1 MMSRPTTLEPPKTKP
16 IPTTA
21 GRSRQ
26 ALLPLIPTFALVVL
40 VVVVTVI
47 QPSFLSI
54 GSIQTQLIQTAP
66 ILILALGL
74 TPVIVIGGIDLSIG
88 ALASVSAILL
98 SVFAPGLG
106 AGGVGIVVV
115 LAVATGGLVGYVH
128 AWAQIPS
135 FVVTL
140 GALGAYSGLALV
152 ISNSS
157 SRSLG
162 AGSAALAWMNGTIA
176 LVPMTFLVAVVVMAV
191 LGGVLRYTT
200 WGRRVYAIGS
210 GEAASV
216 MSGIATVRVK
226 TIAFAVCGGCAA
238 LAACF
243 LTARTGYA
251 APDMADSYL
260 LPAIAAVLV
269 GGTAISG
276 GVGSVWRTF
285 VGALI
290 LTVLQ
295 AGLIVV
301 GTDPVVL
308 DLAFGALIIVA
319 VAMTTDRG
327 KVGIVK

>member
-1 MMSRPTTLEPPKTKP
+1 MSRSTTFEPPKTKP
-16 IPTTA
+16 IPI
-21 GRSRQ
+21 RRDRNRQ
-26 ALLPLIPTFALVVL
+26 VLLALIPTFALAIL
-40 VVVVTVI
+40 VVAVTII

-74 TPVIVIGGIDLSIG
+74 TPVILIGGIDLSVG

-98 SVFAPGLG
+98 SVFTPGLG
-106 AGGVGIVVV
+106 AIGVLIVIA
-115 LAVATGGLVGYVH
+115 LAVSTGALVGYVH

-140 GALGAYSGLALV
+140 GALGVYAGLALV
-152 ISNSS
+152 ISNESS
-157 SRSLG
+157 QPLG
-162 AGSAALAWMNGTIA
+162 AGSVALAWMNGTVALIPVTFLLA
-176 LVPMTFLVAVVVMAV
+176 LVIMAV
-191 LGGVLRYTT
+191 LGWVLSATT
-200 WGRRVYAIGS
+200 WGRRVYAVGS
-210 GEAASV
+210 GEPASI
-216 MSGIATVRVK
+216 MSGISTVRVK
-226 TIAFAVCGGCAA
+226 TVAFAICGGCAA
-238 LAACF
+238 IAACF

-290 LTVLQ
+290 LTALQ
-295 AGLIVV
+295 AGLVV
-301 GTDPVVL
+301 IGTDPVVL
-308 DLAFGALIIVA
+308 NLAFGALIIVA
-319 VAMTTDRG
+319 VAMTTDRS
-327 KVGIVK
+327 KVDIVK